1 MIFHIY
7 IYIHLNSVYIH
18 VHIDTMYIYIFH
30 DFKYKYIYIYI
41 HTYLIL
47 HITVYIHIL
56 CNPASTH
63 VRCLHGI
70 GMVLAGAKKDAT
82 AASSLGRRLSAAA
95 AKLPDARSGTVKQR
109 AGGTMKWWGF
119 HSHGITSI
127 SSIFMGFS
135 IINYPFG
142 RTPILATSKWWG
154 ELSD

>member
-1 MIFHIY
+1 MIFH

-18 VHIDTMYIYIFH
+18 VHIDTMYIYIYFMISN
-30 DFKYKYIYIYI
+30 IYIYI

-109 AGGTMKWWGF
+109 AGGTMK
-119 HSHGITSI
+119 
-127 SSIFMGFS
+127 
-135 IINYPFG
+135 
-142 RTPILATSKWWG
+142 
-154 ELSD
+154 